1 MPGILFPAVNIMSLY
16 NLERPTSFSEVIG
29 QDKIVQIISR
39 DLVKGT
45 PKQSYLFTGVRGT
58 GKTSMARILAQSF
71 NCKHPKEDGSP
82 CGTCAS
88 CMEVKNNSSMDVYE
102 LDAASNNSVE
112 NIRDILENIQY
123 KPIYNKKVFIL
134 DECHMLSNAAS
145 NALLKV
151 LEEPPADV
159 VFILCTTE
167 AHKVLPTIISRCSR
181 YDFEKISQAE
191 ISNHLRNVCVKHK
204 VSYEESALD
213 IIAKAANGGM
223 RDALS
228 ILDKFMSEGE
238 IRAAVVSDVL
248 GVTPSE
254 AVFGVLKSIAW
265 QDAAV
270 AVAIIRN
277 HLNRGVNIS
286 FFIQEILNVL
296 LDVTDFQSSGSAD
309 SIVGDLS
316 YRESVI
322 DLSYLISTAKAFEI
336 MDEFQSAYQRKSDEF
351 CLITAVLASVQKEC
365 QLDILSNEVERLKE
379 KMTLLERSLN
389 SSLVVSSVDADAE
402 CRIPK
407 PQETPAEPAFSN
419 TSEDA
424 CPVNNTESNNHEAY
438 EDDAFDYEEDNVF
451 LDEQSAVST
460 ISDEDSLGVSLNI
473 PDSVSEGSPD
483 VPVSQED
490 DPDVPVSSEDDFIH
504 TGMSFSELADV
515 MARSEETISS
525 SLNEPTT
532 ADKEDAP
539 EEMTGALARLWN
551 FFD

>member
-1 MPGILFPAVNIMSLY
+1 MSLY

-82 CGTCAS
+82 CGTCSS

-181 YDFEKISQAE
+181 YDFEKISQE
-191 ISNHLRNVCVKHK
+191 KISNHLRSVCEKHN

-254 AVFGVLKSIAW
+254 AVFDVLKSIASRN
-265 QDAAV
+265 AAEAV
-270 AVAIIRN
+270 AVIRN
-277 HLNRGVNIS
+277 HLNRGVNVG

-296 LDVTDFQSSGSAD
+296 LDVTDFQGSGSAD
-309 SIVGDLS
+309 SIIGDLS
-316 YRESVI
+316 YRESII
-322 DLSYLISTAKAFEI
+322 DLSYQISTAKAFEV
-336 MDEFQSAYQRKSDEF
+336 MDEFQFAYQRKSDEF
-351 CLITAVLASVQKEC
+351 CLITAVLASVHKEC
-365 QLDILSNEVERLKE
+365 QLDILSAEVEHLKE
-379 KMTLLERSLN
+379 RIVSIESSLN
-389 SSLVVSSVDADAE
+389 SSIVVSSVGADME
-402 CRIPK
+402 CLISK
-407 PQETPAEPAFSN
+407 PQEASAEPSPSS
-419 TSEDA
+419 TSEFD
-424 CPVNNTESNNHEAY
+424 CPESNTESNTHDGF

-451 LDEQSAVST
+451 PDEQLAQST
-460 ISDEDSLGVSLNI
+460 VPDEVSLDI
-473 PDSVSEGSPD
+473 PDSVSEDTSK
-483 VPVSQED
+483 VPIG
-490 DPDVPVSSEDDFIH
+490 PEDDFIH
-504 TGMSFSELADV
+504 AGMSFSELVDV
-515 MARSEETISS
+515 MARSNEAPSPSS
-525 SLNEPTT
+525 SEPVTT
-532 ADKEDAP
+532 DKEDAP
-539 EEMTGALARLWN
+539 EKEEMTGALARLWD